1 MKLRVL
7 IVEDEDLMRREIV
20 STTSWEDFS
29 CEVAGE
35 AANGVEGEQ
44 MIRDLKPDLVIT
56 DIRMPGRD
64 GITMLQNTR
73 PPAAMILTG
82 FSDFSYAREAI
93 RLGVCDYI
101 VKPVDTEEFHS
112 ALKKITGELL
122 KRKEEE
128 RLPSSPFREYMAPL
142 KTDKQDFYINGAIDY
157 IKGNY
162 TGDISLRDAAESIG
176 ISESYLSR
184 LFKQKISLTFLEYL
198 RNYRLK
204 KALEL
209 MKDQSLRINEI
220 ARQTGFRDMSY
231 FSEVFRKQIG
241 MTPSRYLNGF
251 SGSEEPAPP
260 EGSEDPGTGK
270 P

>member
-1 MKLRVL
+1 MKLSVL

-20 STTSWEDFS
+20 STTPWEEFS

-35 AANGVEGEQ
+35 AANGIEGEE
-44 MIRDLKPDLVIT
+44 MIRRLKPDLVIT

-64 GITMLQNTR
+64 GIAMLQNTQ

-82 FSDFSYAREAI
+82 FSDFSYARDAI

-101 VKPVDTEEFHS
+101 VKPVDTAEFHES
-112 ALKKITGELL
+112 LKKISLELL
-122 KRKEEE
+122 QKRKEE
-128 RLPSSPFREYMAPL
+128 RLTASPFREYMAPME
-142 KTDKQDFYINGAIDY
+142 TDKQDFYINRAVSY
-157 IKGNY
+157 IEENY
-162 TGDISLRDAAESIG
+162 GRDISLRDAAGAIG
-176 ISESYLSR
+176 ITESYLSR
-184 LFKQKISLTFLEYL
+184 LFKQKVSHTFLEYL

-231 FSEVFRKQIG
+231 FSEVFRKHIG

-251 SGSEEPAPP
+251 REPEGTAPP
-260 EGSEDPGTGK
+260 EE
-270 P
+270 

>member
-20 STTSWEDFS
+20 STTPWEDFS

-35 AANGVEGEQ
+35 AANGIEGEE
-44 MIRDLKPDLVIT
+44 MIRNLKPDLVIT

-64 GITMLQNTR
+64 GIAMLQNTR

-101 VKPVDTEEFHS
+101 VKPVDTAEFHE
-112 ALKKITGELL
+112 ALGKITEKLL
-122 KRKEEE
+122 QNRKKEKRI
-128 RLPSSPFREYMAPL
+128 PSPFREYMAPL
-142 KTDKQDFYINGAIDY
+142 KTDKQDFYIEGAISY
-157 IKGNY
+157 IKENY
-162 TGDISLRDAAESIG
+162 IRDISLRDAAGSIG
-176 ISESYLSR
+176 ITESYLSR
-184 LFKQKISLTFLEYL
+184 LFKQKVSQTFLEYL

-231 FSEVFRKQIG
+231 FSEVFRKHIG
-241 MTPSRYLNGF
+241 MTPSRYLNGLK
-251 SGSEEPAPP
+251 GPAEPAVP
-260 EGSEDPGTGK
+260 EGSEDPGTK
-270 P
+270 LL